1 MAMMGRRREF
11 NLPAV
16 LLFSC
21 CFTLFFGLVVASTA
35 CAATLAHEAAE
46 YLSDVVGSP
55 VKIIE
60 VEAGRPLSRLHA
72 PFHILR
78 HTGGWQR
85 GETSLLVAGGEGRT
99 AWVKV
104 RFGVEASVV
113 VASHEI
119 PRGRVVSRSDLLVRK
134 GLFAPREV
142 LAAITDPNQIV
153 GMTAKRKLAT
163 GAIITPKMVKQTI
176 LVKRG
181 DLVTVKVEAGDIL
194 ILAKAKALKSGALGD
209 EIPVQ
214 NISTGR
220 SFSGVVA
227 GRDQVVVGIGG

>member
-1 MAMMGRRREF
+1 MMGRRREF

-35 CAATLAHEAAE
+35 VSAATLAHEAAE

-104 RFGVEASVV
+104 RFGVEAAVV

-119 PRGRVVSRSDLLVRK
+119 PRERVLSKSDLMVKK
-134 GLFAPREV
+134 GLFSPRE
-142 LAAITDPNQIV
+142 LSSAITDPNQIV
-153 GMTAKRKLAT
+153 GMTAKRKIST
-163 GAIITPKMVKQTI
+163 GSIITPRMVKQTI

-194 ILAKAKALKSGALGD
+194 ILAKAKALRSGALGD

-214 NISTGR
+214 NIATGR
-220 SFSGVVA
+220 NFSGVVA
-227 GRDQVVVGIGG
+227 GRDQVIVEIGG